1 MGARIRVRLA
11 LACNG
16 VAFEPRLVSL
26 PMMGHRRAEYPAK
39 FGPEH
44 AKTVAGDGYGLAD
57 VKRFL
62 HEHGTLPMGKFSQ
75 ENIERRLRV
84 TFKERYA
91 NAGPDTPVPIVQTPD
106 DILVA
111 VVGGAGK
118 HSAVIPTFG
127 ATRAA
132 TRALKRGDG
141 QLAKSMQDFR
151 RA

>member
-1 MGARIRVRLA
+1 MRIA

-16 VAFEPRLVSL
+16 TAFEPRLVTS
-26 PMMGHRRAEYPAK
+26 
-39 FGPEH
+39 
-44 AKTVAGDGYGLAD
+44 
-57 VKRFL
+57 
-62 HEHGTLPMGKFSQ
+62 PMGKFSQ

-84 TFKERYA
+84 TFKERDA

-118 HSAVIPTFG
+118 HSAVIRTFG
-127 ATRAA
+127 ATRAV
-132 TRALKRGDG
+132 TRALKLGDG